1 MEGES
6 VKIKI
11 EKFGRNQK
19 VEDRVGLRRVYI
31 QSDPG
36 LHDCQRRGRD
46 KGGDCHDQ
54 IRTDVV

>member
-1 MEGES
+1 MEGEA

-31 QSDPG
+31 QSDTG
-36 LHDCQRRGRD
+36 LHDCQGRGRD
-46 KGGDCHDQ
+46 VYK
-54 IRTDVV
+54 T